1 MASTCAFMATGTCG
15 DRPPDPVIPRPWPHR
30 PALGDGLL
38 EAPGHAQDGC
48 GCDDWRLV
56 ALGKSEGQSEEREPD
71 GKEVDL
77 AVAPKSPREAVKA
90 TRDVREAV
98 RKELE
103 FDPLIDASGITVKNM
118 NGDVAL
124 NGTVPSYP
132 QYLEA
137 AAAAK
142 RVQGV
147 TRVHIHLMVELPL
160 ADYRNDAM
168 LTTAA
173 NNALATAL
181 IVPGNVQASA
191 SEGDVW
197 LTGMV
202 SNRFERD
209 AAERVIAGLAG
220 VRGII
225 DDIEFL
231 SDIEAGDVND
241 LVLGA
246 LDRYGLL
253 ADDSDVRVDASDG
266 TVIVTGHIRTWAE
279 HDAVMDAVWRGVGV
293 RNVRDN
299 LVVTG

>member
-1 MASTCAFMATGTCG
+1 M
-15 DRPPDPVIPRPWPHR
+15 
-30 PALGDGLL
+30 
-38 EAPGHAQDGC
+38 
-48 GCDDWRLV
+48 
-56 ALGKSEGQSEEREPD
+56 
-71 GKEVDL
+71 

-147 TRVHIHLMVELPL
+147 TRVHNHLMVELPL
-160 ADYRNDAM
+160 ADYRDDAM

-173 NNALATAL
+173 NNALAKAL

-191 SEGDVW
+191 TDGDVW

-202 SNRFERD
+202 GNRFERD

-225 DDIEFL
+225 DDIEFF
-231 SDIEAGDVND
+231 SDIEAADVND

-253 ADDSDVRVDASDG
+253 ADHSDVRVDASDG
-266 TVIVTGHIRTWAE
+266 TVIVNGHISTWAE

-293 RNVRDN
+293 KNVRDD